1 MFYESSLFV
10 PGSEPELPLSREE
23 RRAYQKA
30 LADLLARAN
39 LEASAREGQE
49 AWEHVQSKAQ
59 PELDQHGRLVLQT
72 KIGPPGVNVGISA
85 NSVFTIDA
93 PPQFIQALLTAR
105 LQSELQKSSLG
116 KVSDRQIG
124 RDLELLQRAMEE
136 DTSLEAFLASR
147 P

>member
-1 MFYESSLFV
+1 MIFV

-30 LADLLARAN
+30 LADLLARAK

-49 AWEHVQSKAQ
+49 AWERVQSKAQ

-72 KIGPPGVNVGISA
+72 KIGPPVVNVGVSA
-85 NSVFTIDA
+85 ENVLGSDA

-105 LQSELQKSSLG
+105 LQSELQRNSLG

-124 RDLELLQRAMEE
+124 RDLQLLQRAMAE
-136 DTSLEAFLASR
+136 DASLEASLASR